1 MGTAG
6 GVERARR
13 EWAGLASKA
22 CRAWAPPCRPCAG
35 QALTSSRLLH
45 LFAPVPEHEQ
55 SQQPCDCE
63 PSDRADTG
71 TLPGSPHGLGLDK
84 RLDATACLC
93 RVTWARGAA
102 ASSLSVLC

>member
-1 MGTAG
+1 MQSLGAPVPALRGTG
-6 GVERARR
+6 PDLVT
-13 EWAGLASKA
+13 S
-22 CRAWAPPCRPCAG
+22 PPLVR
-35 QALTSSRLLH
+35 
-45 LFAPVPEHEQ
+45 PVPEHEQ